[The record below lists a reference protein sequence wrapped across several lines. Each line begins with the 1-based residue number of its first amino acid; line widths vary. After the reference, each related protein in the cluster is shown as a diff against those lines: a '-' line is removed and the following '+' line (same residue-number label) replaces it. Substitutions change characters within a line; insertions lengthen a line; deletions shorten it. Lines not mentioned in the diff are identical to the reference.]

1 MYKKLVTTKS
11 SKGVEDLVELFGDAM
26 KYVIIEDGL
35 LESLRIKWQ
44 DAKMSKLVYYIAN
57 IPRQYKEKVPKCGH
71 RIPLPS

>member
-44 DAKMSKLVYYIAN
+44 DAKMY
-57 IPRQYKEKVPKCGH
+57 
-71 RIPLPS
+71 